1 MSYLSFGRAH
11 LVAERA
17 LTRRLPP
24 TLPSLAAGRGGAGK
38 EGPALLFLSPPL
50 AAARVVGRTAAA
62 AGSCWT
68 CWLSQERSA
77 PSPSW
82 VLCCRLCLTAQ
93 GRKREK
99 TEAWKEVALHPPRSA
114 GPACLAAA
122 AHEEHLL
129 LLQIATASGQ
139 LLDKHSSGFESVY
152 FWSQNVRRLDDSL
165 LPRHLWRAGRRG
177 VGKEGSARLFLSF
190 NLAAAQ
196 VEAWLEGML
205 LRLALAGP
213 AGDLKER
220 SAPSPSRMLCYR
232 L

>member
-1 MSYLSFGRAH
+1 MRSWTGYWLRTPF
-11 LVAERA
+11 
-17 LTRRLPP
+17 
-24 TLPSLAAGRGGAGK
+24 AADL
-38 EGPALLFLSPPL
+38 GPGPE
-50 AAARVVGRTAAA
+50 AAAEGR
-62 AGSCWT
+62 
-68 CWLSQERSA
+68 
-77 PSPSW
+77 PS
-82 VLCCRLCLTAQ
+82 R
-93 GRKREK
+93 R
-99 TEAWKEVALHPPRSA
+99 A
-114 GPACLAAA
+114 GPAAA

-152 FWSQNVRRLDDSL
+152 FWSQNVRRPDDSL

-177 VGKEGSARLFLSF
+177 AGKEGPALLFLSF